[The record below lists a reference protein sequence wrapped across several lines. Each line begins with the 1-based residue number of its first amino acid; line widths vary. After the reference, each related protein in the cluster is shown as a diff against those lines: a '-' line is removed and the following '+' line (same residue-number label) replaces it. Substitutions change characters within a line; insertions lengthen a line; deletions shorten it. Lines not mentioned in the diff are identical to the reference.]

1 MKKGTFL
8 SYKSYYLFTFVSIK
22 NRWNRK
28 MVRPIYRVVLWIICL
43 TAFPVA
49 AQIDTDRVMSI
60 GRNALY
66 FEDYVLS
73 IQYFNQVI
81 KVKPYWADPY
91 FYRAIAK
98 LNLDDLRG
106 AEEDATACLERNP
119 YMLNAYQVRGVARQ
133 NMDNFDGA
141 IADYKQGLVY
151 APHDRALLNNLAIA
165 EVQAEHYEAADTAY
179 AALFEQYPSY
189 APAYLS
195 RSQFYLMRGDTV
207 AARSDVDRAIE
218 LDKNM
223 AAAYGLRTHIRM
235 KHDADY
241 AGALADMNEAVKL
254 EPKSTAVYINR
265 ALVKYYMDDLRGAMA
280 DYDYVLMLD
289 PSNTMTHYNRGLL
302 RMQVGDRNRAIDDFS
317 AVLLREPDN
326 YFALYNRAILY
337 DMLGLYDKA
346 ISDYDAVLEV
356 YPDYIGGLYARSEAK
371 RKNGDIR
378 GGELDYNKAFALQ
391 EDARRNPEKIAEAA
405 EQAVSNAERKASDKN
420 INKFDRL
427 LVADN
432 DENSAFTPKYE
443 NKVRG
448 RVQDRNVRVS
458 MQPMFAL
465 NYYERPNELRPSNFF
480 SDELDRL
487 NDLRVYPRRLVL
499 TNDEALLTTSQI
511 NEHFIS
517 ISKYTRSIDD
527 GQSAN
532 PLAYFGRAL
541 DFMLI
546 QDYASALDDL
556 DRVIELSPQFM
567 LAYFVRSVVRY
578 KYVEYRRTELA
589 EEHSVPSGGGT
600 VAPILASSVA
610 LDYELIEEDLNR
622 VIELS
627 PRFFYAY
634 YNRGNLHFAQQ
645 EIQQAIADYT
655 EALRLQPDLA
665 DAYFN
670 RGLAWLKAGD
680 EVRGREDLSKAGELG
695 VMAAYNL
702 LKRMGD

>member
-1 MKKGTFL
+1 M
-8 SYKSYYLFTFVSIK
+8 I
-22 NRWNRK
+22 
-28 MVRPIYRVVLWIICL
+28 RPIYRVVLWILCL
-43 TAFPVA
+43 AAFPVA

-106 AEEDATACLERNP
+106 AEEDATLCIERNP

-133 NMDNFDGA
+133 NMDNYAGA
-141 IADYKQGLVY
+141 ISDYRQGLEY

-165 EVQAEHYEAADTAY
+165 EVQAEHYEAADSAY
-179 AALFEQYPSY
+179 AELFRQYPSY

-195 RSQFYLMRGDTV
+195 RSQFYLMRGDTI
-207 AARSDVDRAIE
+207 AARADVDKTIE

-223 AAAYGLRTHIRM
+223 AAAYGLRAHIRM

-241 AGALADMNEAVKL
+241 AGALDDMDEAVKL
-254 EPKSTAVYINR
+254 EPKSAAVYINR
-265 ALVKYYMDDLRGAMA
+265 ALVRYYMDDLRGAMA
-280 DYDYVLMLD
+280 DYDYVLMLE
-289 PSNTMTHYNRGLL
+289 PANTMAHYNRGLL

-337 DMLGLYDKA
+337 DLLGMYDKA
-346 ISDYDAVLEV
+346 IADYDAVLEV

-371 RKNGDIR
+371 RKNGDAR
-378 GGELDYNKAFALQ
+378 GGERDFNKAFALQ
-391 EDARRNPEKIAEAA
+391 EEARRNPAKIDEAA
-405 EQAVSNAERKASDKN
+405 EQAASNAERKASDKN

-432 DENSAFTPKYE
+432 DDNSAFTPKYE

-448 RVQDRNVRVS
+448 RVQDRNVKVS

-480 SDELDRL
+480 ADELDRL
-487 NDLRVYPRRLVL
+487 NDLHAYPHRLVL
-499 TNDEALLTTSQI
+499 TNDEALLTTSQV

-517 ISKYTRSIDD
+517 ISKYTRSIDL
-527 GQSAN
+527 GQSVN
-532 PLAYFGRAL
+532 PLTYFGRAI
-541 DFMLI
+541 DMMLI
-546 QDYASALDDL
+546 QDYAGAIDDL
-556 DRVIELSPQFM
+556 SRVVELSPNFM
-567 LAYFVRSVVRY
+567 LAYFERAVVRY
-578 KYVEYRRTELA
+578 KYIEYKRMEMAREYSA
-589 EEHSVPSGGGT
+589 PSGSA
-600 VAPILASSVA
+600 APILANPVA

-634 YNRGNLHFAQQ
+634 YNRGNLHFARQ
-645 EIQQAIADYT
+645 EIQDAIADYT

-670 RGLAWLKAGD
+670 RGLAWLKAGN
-680 EVRGREDLSKAGELG
+680 EAQGRADLSKAGELG
-695 VMAAYNL
+695 VMAAYNI
-702 LKRMGD
+702 LKRMGE

>member
-1 MKKGTFL
+1 MKKATL
-8 SYKSYYLFTFVSIK
+8 SSCKSYYLFTFVRIK
-22 NRWNRK
+22 NRRIEK
-28 MVRPIYRVVLWIICL
+28 MIRPIYRVILWIFCL
-43 TAFPVA
+43 SAVPAA
-49 AQIDTDRVMSI
+49 AQIDTERVMSI

-106 AEEDATACLERNP
+106 AEEDATSCLDRNP
-119 YMLNAYQVRGVARQ
+119 YMLNAYQLRGVARQ
-133 NMDNFDGA
+133 NMNDYAGA
-141 IADYKQGLVY
+141 IADYKQGLEY

-165 EVQAEHYEAADTAY
+165 EVQAENYEAADTAY
-179 AALFEQYPSY
+179 AALFKQYPSY
-189 APAYLS
+189 APAYFS
-195 RSQFYLMRGDTV
+195 RAQFYLMRGDTI
-207 AARSDVDRAIE
+207 AARSDVDRALE

-223 AAAYGLRTHIRM
+223 AVAYELRSHIRM

-241 AGALADMNEAVKL
+241 AGALSDMNEAVKL
-254 EPKSTAVYINR
+254 EPKSTTVYINR

-289 PSNTMTHYNRGLL
+289 PANTMTYYNRGLL

-346 ISDYDAVLEV
+346 IADYDAVLDV

-378 GGELDYNKAFALQ
+378 GGELDFNKAFALQ
-391 EDARRNPEKIAEAA
+391 EEARRNPEKITQAA
-405 EQAVSNAERKASDKN
+405 EQAASNAERKASDKN

-432 DENSAFTPKYE
+432 DENSAFMPKYE

-448 RVQDRNVRVS
+448 RVQDRNVKVS
-458 MQPMFAL
+458 MQPIFAL
-465 NYYERPNELRPSNFF
+465 NYYERPNELRPSNYFA
-480 SDELDRL
+480 DELDDL
-487 NDLRVYPRRLVL
+487 NDLRVYPYRLVL

-511 NEHFIS
+511 NAHFIS
-517 ISKYTRSIDD
+517 ISKYTQDIDNSR
-527 GQSAN
+527 QIS
-532 PLAYFGRAL
+532 PLTYFGRAMDL
-541 DFMLI
+541 MLI
-546 QDYASALDDL
+546 QDYAGAVDDL
-556 DRVIELSPQFM
+556 DRVIELSPNFM
-567 LAYFVRSVVRY
+567 LAYFQRSVVRY
-578 KYVEYRRTELA
+578 KYVEYKRSEQA
-589 EEHSVPSGGGT
+589 GEYSVSSGSA
-600 VAPILASSVA
+600 APILANPVS
-610 LDYELIEEDLNR
+610 LDYELIEKDLDR

-627 PRFFYAY
+627 PRFYYAY
-634 YNRGNLHFAQQ
+634 YNRGNLHFSQQ
-645 EIQQAIADYT
+645 KIQEAINDYT

-680 EVRGREDLSKAGELG
+680 EAQGRADLSKAGELG
-695 VMAAYNL
+695 VMAAYNI